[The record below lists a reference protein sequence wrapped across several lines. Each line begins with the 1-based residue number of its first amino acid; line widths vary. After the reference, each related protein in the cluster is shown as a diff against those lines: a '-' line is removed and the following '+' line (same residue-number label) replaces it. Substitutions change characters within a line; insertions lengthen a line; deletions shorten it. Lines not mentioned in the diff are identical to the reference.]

1 MHCSVSILFNM
12 NSMVYLVGAG
22 PGDPGLITEKGK
34 ALLETADVVVYDSLI
49 NTKLLNHCN
58 KKTKLIFVG
67 KKSNKKSITQ
77 KEINDIL
84 ISSSKRNRV
93 VIRLKGGDPFLFG
106 RGGEEAEALTKAGIL
121 VEIVPGVSSISAVP
135 GYSGVPLT
143 HRKYNSSFA
152 VITGHE
158 NPDKIKS
165 SINWKAISSL
175 DTLVF
180 LMSLKNLSSITRK
193 LMKNSM
199 PPDTPVIITS
209 WGTLPTQNS
218 VVGNLSDIADRVKKD
233 KTITTPAVILIGEI
247 VNLRKNINWFEK
259 KPLFGKNIIIT
270 RASEQSTGLRDTLY
284 SYGANVIE
292 LPTIKTV
299 PVKSWKNV
307 DSSIKDFSK
316 YDYVIFT
323 SVNGVKYFFERIKI
337 NKLDSRIF
345 NNKTI
350 ITIGEKTS
358 AELSRHGLNSD
369 LTPRKYTAEGILT
382 ALKAHKLNN
391 KNVLIPR
398 AKIARDILPDTLKE
412 LKAIVTVAECYET
425 VIPPTPISV
434 KKDIIHKLKSGDI
447 DLITFTS
454 SSTFTNLK
462 KMLGKDITLLN
473 NTKISSIGPITSM
486 TIKDNGFRADIQAGK
501 HTVEGL
507 IVAIISY
514 FKSTDKLNIK

>member
-1 MHCSVSILFNM
+1 M

-34 ALLETADVVVYDSLI
+34 CLLNIADVVVYDSLI

-58 KKTKLIFVG
+58 KKTKFIFVG
-67 KKSNKKSITQ
+67 KKSSIKSITQ

-84 ISSSKRNRV
+84 IKSSASNKV
-93 VIRLKGGDPFLFG
+93 VVRLKGGDPLIFG

-121 VEIVPGVSSISAVP
+121 VEIVPGVSSIRAVP

-158 NPDKIKS
+158 NPGKTRS
-165 SINWKAISSL
+165 NINWKAISSL

-180 LMSLKNLSSITRK
+180 LMSLNNLSSIMKK
-193 LMKNSM
+193 LILNNM
-199 PPDTPVIITS
+199 PSDTPVIITS

-218 VVGNLSDIADRVKKD
+218 VVGTLSDIVGKVKSNKS
-233 KTITTPAVILIGEI
+233 ITTPAVILVGNI
-247 VNLRKNINWFEK
+247 VNLRNYINWFEK

-270 RASEQSTGLRDTLY
+270 RASEQSSGLRDKLY
-284 SYGANVIE
+284 SYGANIIE

-299 PVKSWKNV
+299 PIKSWKKV
-307 DSSIKDFSK
+307 DNSIKNISK

-323 SVNGVKYFFERIKI
+323 SVNGVKYFFERINK

-345 NNKTI
+345 KNITI

-358 AELSRHGLNSD
+358 GELRKHGLISD
-369 LTPRKYTAEGILT
+369 LTPKKYTAEGIL
-382 ALKAHKLNN
+382 ASLKSHNLKN
-391 KNVLIPR
+391 KKVLIPR
-398 AKIARDILPDTLKE
+398 AKVARDILPETLSK
-412 LKAIVTVAECYET
+412 LNAKVTVVDCYET
-425 VIPPTPISV
+425 VLPTTNSV
-434 KKDIIHKLKSGDI
+434 FKKEIIYKLKSCEI

-462 KMLGKDITLLN
+462 KMLGKDVIHLN
-473 NTKISSIGPITSM
+473 NTLISSIGPITSK
-486 TIKDNGFRADIQAGK
+486 TIEDHGYKTDIQAKK

-507 IVAIISY
+507 IDAIINY
-514 FKSTDKLNIK
+514 FKTD